1 MQNAPSLK
9 AAPPLLD
16 FGITALGW
24 ACNDGDTARVRDLL
38 NAGAD
43 PNAPIYPLDGWT
55 ITPIIAA
62 IEACSNSCVRA
73 LLEFGANPNAICE
86 DFGCHTGL
94 IARCT
99 PLLLADVTCNAPARR
114 MLLQY
119 GADPDLAA
127 QLGMSAKAFRPEC
140 NMRASYLASGVRVQR
155 MIREGKSIRA
165 IERALMRVRDLNE
178 DHGMLLRKAC
188 LARRADA
195 VKLLLDYGTE
205 PNLSWPIS
213 LTDYDDGST
222 EIPQLLLR
230 AGYHA
235 DSRTLLEAARVGR
248 SDIIELAIAFGADPD
263 RPTPDGS
270 LLEPTPLIGAILC
283 GQMDCV
289 CALLDAGAHPDMV
302 IHDFPWLDELDAD
315 FRNEIWYNENGG
327 RGLIEC
333 RNCTP
338 LMIACG
344 MGCEEAVQSLLHH
357 RASLSL
363 KDSKGQSA
371 GDYIS
376 KVSDLDKRQRILKL
390 LETRTGEREGIP
402 IF

>member
-1 MQNAPSLK
+1 MQNAHSLK
-9 AAPPLLD
+9 AAPLLD
-16 FGITALGW
+16 YGITALGW

-43 PNAPIYPLDGWT
+43 PNEPIYPPTWT
-55 ITPIIAA
+55 ITPIFAA

-86 DFGCHTGL
+86 DFDCHTDL
-94 IARCT
+94 TARCT
-99 PLLLADVTCNAPARR
+99 PLLLADVTCNARARR
-114 MLLQY
+114 MLLRY

-127 QLGMSAKAFRPEC
+127 QLRMSPKAFRTDR

-165 IERALMRVRDLNE
+165 IEMALMNVRDLNE
-178 DHGMLLRKAC
+178 DHGMLLQKAC

-205 PNLSWPIS
+205 PNLSGPIS
-213 LTDYDDGST
+213 LTECDDGSR

-235 DSRTLLEAARVGR
+235 DSRALLDAARVGR
-248 SDIIELAIAFGADPD
+248 SDIIELLIAFGADPD
-263 RPTPDGS
+263 RPTPDDAF
-270 LLEPTPLIGAILC
+270 LEPTPLIGAILR
-283 GQMDCV
+283 GHMGCV
-289 CALLDAGAHPDMV
+289 RALLDAGAHPDMV
-302 IHDFPWLDELDAD
+302 IHDFPWLDDDPLKEA
-315 FRNEIWYNENGG
+315 WYHENGG
-327 RGLIEC
+327 RGVIES

-344 MGCEEAVQSLLHH
+344 MGCEEAVQLLLHH

-363 KDSKGQSA
+363 KDSKGQSV
-371 GDYIS
+371 GDYTS

-390 LETRTGEREGIP
+390 LETRIEEREGIP